1 MKISVLMS
9 VYKSEKPAYLD
20 RSLQSVWDDQTLKPD
35 EIILV
40 QDGPLDD
47 ELLQIIDKWQAKLRE
62 VLVLIRNEVNIGL
75 TKSLNKGIRVAKGE
89 YIARMDS
96 DDISLP
102 NRFVMQEEFLDEN
115 PSVYVVGGAI
125 QEFNDN
131 DGIIGERHFPKD
143 TEEAIHYIHKASP
156 FAHPA
161 VMIRK
166 ALFEEGVMY
175 NESYRTTQDLALWF
189 DVLKS
194 KHQVA
199 NLDVFV
205 LQFRRDSNVYQ
216 RRKNKQDSRLE
227 LTIHLKGIKDLFGI
241 SPIKSLYPVARYCMR
256 LLPNSIINAIYNSK
270 IRGKVLSK

>member
-1 MKISVLMS
+1 MS

-20 RSLQSVWDDQTLKPD
+20 RSLQSVWDDQTQKPD

-40 QDGPLDD
+40 QDGPLGD
-47 ELLQIIDKWQAKLRE
+47 ELLQVIEKWQAKLRD

-75 TKSLNKGIRVAKGE
+75 TKSLNKGIGVAKGE

-102 NRFVMQEEFLDEN
+102 SRFEIQERFLDEN

-125 QEFNDN
+125 QEFNEA

-143 TEEAIHYIHKASP
+143 TEAAIHYIHKASP

-166 ALFEEGVMY
+166 ALFDEGVIY
-175 NESYRTTQDLALWF
+175 NEAYRTTQDLALWF
-189 DVLKS
+189 DVLKT

-199 NLDVFV
+199 NLDIIV
-205 LQFRRDSNVYQ
+205 LKFRRDNNVYQ
-216 RRKNKQDSRLE
+216 RRKKKEDSYME
-227 LTIHLKGIKDLFGI
+227 MKIHLNGIKELFGF
-241 SPIKSLYPVARYCMR
+241 SPIKSLYPIARYSMR
-256 LLPNSIINAIYNSK
+256 LLPNSIINQIYNSN
-270 IRGKVLSK
+270 IRGKLLK

>member
-20 RSLQSVWDDQTLKPD
+20 RSLQSVWDDQTQKPD

-40 QDGPLDD
+40 QDGPLGDD
-47 ELLQIIDKWQAKLRE
+47 LLQVIDKWQAKLRE

-75 TKSLNKGIRVAKGE
+75 TKSLNKGIRVAQGE

-227 LTIHLKGIKDLFGI
+227 LTIHLKGIKVLFGI
-241 SPIKSLYPVARYCMR
+241 SPIKSLYPIARYCVR
-256 LLPNSIINAIYNSK
+256 LLPNSIINAIYNSN